1 MTDEENCL
9 FDYFG
14 MFVED
19 KHPFA
24 EDTNS
29 FDHFDSNDNRLIDK
43 SLIGKLFF
51 GNIFYLMYKFY
62 KIIRR

>member
-51 GNIFYLMYKFY
+51 GNIFY
-62 KIIRR
+62 